1 MAQFQLELTPVTP
14 VHIGSGEELP
24 GYSYFLDDYWYVYRI
39 ERILELLE
47 PAARAAL
54 VRVAT
59 RDVMALA
66 AALQEHADILKQAA
80 DFIGGYSEPARLLWE
95 KARDNRAQAL
105 CKRLMHSQDRIYLPG
120 SSLKGALR
128 TALLF
133 AYMDKP
139 TEQLRRRDA
148 QLLEAATFA
157 YEPEEGAGALRARI
171 NHDPFRFLKVSDS
184 DVLRD
189 ATDLRVLQ
197 RFTFRARERFW
208 QEQITILAECTAS
221 TLSRMPHPGQEITL
235 RTTLTIDETT
245 HGVVTA
251 DNSKRGRQ
259 DPWRFGVQALLD
271 ACNYFADQMLVSEAA
286 STAGLP
292 DLAGV
297 YTSLAQVRAELQPHA
312 ALLRLGFG
320 SGRDAVTVNYAQPE
334 PATSLSRLLVDGVYP
349 MGWLEMRVLT
359 MAGKPFTPAD
369 DLPWAV
375 PALKRNIQVKLPT
388 VQPGKVQSAD
398 VYTAPAEKGLSESGR
413 QQLTGD
419 VLDFLK
425 RKQVK

>member
-14 VHIGSGEELP
+14 VHIGSGEEIP

-39 ERILELLE
+39 ERVLELLA

-66 AALQEHADILKQAA
+66 AALQDHADVLKQAA

-105 CKRLMHSQDRIYLPG
+105 CKRLLHSQDRIYLPG

-139 TEQLRRRDA
+139 TAQLRRRDA
-148 QLLEAATFA
+148 QLLEAVTFD
-157 YEPEEGAGALRARI
+157 YQPEEGRARI

-197 RFTFRARERFW
+197 RFTYRTLERHW
-208 QEQITILAECTAS
+208 QEQIAILAECTAS
-221 TLSRMPHPGQEITL
+221 SLSRMPHPGQEITL
-235 RTTLTIDETT
+235 RATLTIDEST
-245 HGVVTA
+245 HSVVTA
-251 DNSKRGRQ
+251 DNDRRGRQ
-259 DPWRFGVQALLD
+259 APWRFGIQALLD
-271 ACNYFADQMLVSEAA
+271 ACNDFADQQLASEAA
-286 STAGLP
+286 TTAGLP

-297 YTSLAQVRAELQPHA
+297 YSTLAQVRAELPPHA

-334 PATSLSRLLVDGVYP
+334 QETSLSRLLVDGVYP
-349 MGWLEMRVLT
+349 LGWLEMRVLT
-359 MAGKPFTPAD
+359 MEGKPFTPAD
-369 DLPWAV
+369 ELPWAV
-375 PALKRNIQVKLPT
+375 PALQRAIQVKPPVLE
-388 VQPGKVQSAD
+388 PGRGQGNDAD
-398 VYTAPAEKGLSESGR
+398 TAPAEKGLSEGGR
-413 QQLTGD
+413 QQLVGN

-425 RKQVK
+425 RKQGE